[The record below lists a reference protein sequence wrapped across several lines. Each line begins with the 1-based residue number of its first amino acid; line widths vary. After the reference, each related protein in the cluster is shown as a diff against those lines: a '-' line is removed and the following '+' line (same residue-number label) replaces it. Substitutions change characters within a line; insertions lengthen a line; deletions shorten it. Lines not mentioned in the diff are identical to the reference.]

1 MNPGGP
7 PLKRF
12 LVPAVFAFFISF
24 GTPACAEVKTEIVAR
39 QEIKVTLVPESHL
52 LKGESTV
59 IFAAAAGKV
68 TFALSPAATIDRVSA
83 AGRDAPFSF
92 TGGTLDVDLPRG
104 TAGGPVPV
112 TVVYHASFN
121 DPVPERP
128 VNSEEPSYGVTAAIT
143 PAGVFLAG
151 NAGWYPEPQAAPER
165 RTIRVAAP
173 AGFEAVTAGR
183 RTERLTE
190 QGVSRSSWEEERP
203 VGKLSLSAGRYRVE
217 ARRAGAVDIYTYFY
231 PDNAGLSARYLEAAA
246 RYIGFYAELFGPY
259 PFEKFAVVENFF
271 PTGYGFPSYTL
282 LGSAIIRLPF
292 IIDTSLPHEIAHCWW
307 GNGVLVDYREGNWS
321 EGLVTYLADYLL
333 EEKKTAA
340 AGRDYRFRLLSEYAS
355 LVAPERDFPL
365 HSFTGRVDP
374 ASRAIGYGKAAMVFH
389 MVRSLIGD
397 QAFFGALRELCR
409 EKLYSKAGW
418 SDFIRAFSRSA
429 GRDLAP
435 VMEQW
440 LMRPSGPRLALADVT
455 MERRE
460 GAWQVSGSVVQT
472 PPLYEVSLQLR
483 LETASA
489 PVRQTLAVAGERT
502 LFSLIAA
509 APPRRLLLDPEAD
522 VFRLLAANEL
532 PPTVNRLKGA
542 KELLVVITEN
552 CRARDESLRLLL
564 ESLGQERAQLMT
576 EDKADAA
583 TLRNH
588 DLLFCGTPQIH
599 AEFSVF
605 PEGVA
610 ISRREFTAAGER
622 FSRPDDLLF
631 VVKRH
636 PFAAGRVAAVFLPL
650 AETAAERYALKITHY
665 GKYSCLVFA
674 GGENRYKG
682 IFPPAAGESVV
693 DFSGET
699 GGSNEKRLK

>member
-1 MNPGGP
+1 V
-7 PLKRF
+7 K
-12 LVPAVFAFFISF
+12 PAV
-24 GTPACAEVKTEIVAR
+24 VAR
-39 QEIKVTLVPESHL
+39 QEIRVTLVPESHL
-52 LKGESTV
+52 LEGESTV
-59 IFAAAAGKV
+59 SFAAAAGRV

-92 TGGTLDVDLPRG
+92 AEGTLVVDLPRG
-104 TAGGPVPV
+104 ASGEGVAV
-112 TVVYHASFN
+112 TIVYHASFK

-128 VNSEEPSYGVTAAIT
+128 VNSEEPTYGVTAAIT

-151 NAGWYPEPQAAPER
+151 DAGWYPEPQATPKR
-165 RTIRVAAP
+165 RTIRIAAP

-183 RTERLTE
+183 RTERLTG
-190 QGVSRSSWEEERP
+190 QGVSRSSWAEERP
-203 VGKLSLSAGRYRVE
+203 VGRLSLSAGRYRVAE
-217 ARRAGAVDIYTYFY
+217 SRAGNVDIYTYFY

-307 GNGVLVDYREGNWS
+307 GNGVLVDYGQGNWS

-333 EEKKTAA
+333 EEKKSAA
-340 AGRDYRFRLLSEYAS
+340 AGRDYRFRLLSDYAS
-355 LVAPERDFPL
+355 LVTPERDFPL
-365 HSFTGRVDP
+365 RSFSGRVDP
-374 ASRAIGYGKAAMVFH
+374 ASRAIGYGKATMVFH

-397 QAFFGALRELCR
+397 QAFFGALRELFR
-409 EKLYSKAGW
+409 EMLYSRASW
-418 SDFIRAFSRSA
+418 SDFIRAFSRSS

-440 LMRPSGPRLALADVT
+440 LIRPSGPRLALADVT
-455 MERRE
+455 VARRE
-460 GAWQVSGSVVQT
+460 GAWRVSGSVVQT
-472 PPLYEVSLQLR
+472 PPLYEVSLPLR
-483 LETASA
+483 LETSSA
-489 PVRQTLAVAGERT
+489 PVRQTLTVAGERT
-502 LFSLIAA
+502 PFSFSAA

-522 VFRLLAANEL
+522 VFRLLAASEL
-532 PPTVNRLKGA
+532 PPTINRLKGA
-542 KELLVVITEN
+542 KELLVIITEN
-552 CRARDESLRLLL
+552 CRAREETLRLLL
-564 ESLGQERAQLMT
+564 ESLGQQRAQLMT

-583 TLRNH
+583 TLGNH
-588 DLLFCGTPQIH
+588 DLLFCGTPQRH

-636 PFAAGRVAAVFLPL
+636 PFAEGRVAAVFLPL

-674 GGENRYKG
+674 GGENRHKE
-682 IFPPAAGESVV
+682 IFPPTAGGSVV

-699 GGSNEKRLK
+699 GGGNEKR

>member
-1 MNPGGP
+1 VSGP
-7 PLKRF
+7 ALKRF
-12 LVPAVFAFFISF
+12 LLPAVLAFFIACA
-24 GTPACAEVKTEIVAR
+24 TPACAEVKPAAVAR
-39 QEIKVTLVPESHL
+39 QEIRVTLAPESHL
-52 LKGESTV
+52 LQGESTV
-59 IFAAAAGKV
+59 SFAAAGERV
-68 TFALSPAATIDRVSA
+68 FFALSPAANIDRVSA
-83 AGRDAPFSF
+83 AGHDAPFSF
-92 TGGTLDVDLPRG
+92 AGGTLAVDLPRG
-104 TAGGPVPV
+104 MTGGPVPV
-112 TVVYHASFN
+112 TIVYHASFN

-128 VNSEEPSYGVTAAIT
+128 VNSEEPTYGVTAAIT

-151 NAGWYPEPQAAPER
+151 DAGWYPDPQAAPKR
-165 RTIRVAAP
+165 RSIRIAAP

-183 RTERLTE
+183 RTERRTE
-190 QGVSRSSWEEERP
+190 QGVSHSSWVEELP
-203 VGKLSLSAGRYRVE
+203 VGRLSLSAGRYLVAE
-217 ARRAGAVDIYTYFY
+217 SRAGNVEIYTYFY

-246 RYIGFYAELFGPY
+246 RYIGFYSELFGPY

-292 IIDTSLPHEIAHCWW
+292 IIDTSFPHEIAHCWW
-307 GNGVLVDYREGNWS
+307 GNGVLVDYGQGNWS

-333 EEKKTAA
+333 EEKKSAA
-340 AGRDYRFRLLSEYAS
+340 AGRDYRFRLLSDYAS

-365 HSFTGRVDP
+365 RSFSGRIDP

-389 MVRSLIGD
+389 MVRSQIGD

-440 LMRPSGPRLALADVT
+440 LVRPSGPRLALEDVT
-455 MERRE
+455 VTRRE
-460 GAWQVSGSVVQT
+460 GAWRVSGSVVQT
-472 PPLYEVSLQLR
+472 PPLYEVSLPLR

-489 PVRQTLAVAGERT
+489 PLRQTLAVAGERT
-502 LFSLIAA
+502 PFSFSAA

-522 VFRLLAANEL
+522 VFRLLAASEL

-552 CRARDESLRLLL
+552 CRAREETLRLLL
-564 ESLGQERAQLMT
+564 ESLGQQRAQLLT
-576 EDKADAA
+576 EDRADAA
-583 TLRNH
+583 ALRRH
-588 DLLFCGTPQIH
+588 DLLFCGAPQRH
-599 AEFSVF
+599 EEYAAF
-605 PEGVA
+605 PEGIT
-610 ISRREFTAAGER
+610 ISSREFSAFGKRYSSGDNLIIA
-622 FSRPDDLLF
+622 
-631 VVKRH
+631 VKQH
-636 PFAAGRVAAVFLPL
+636 PFAEGRVAAVFLPL
-650 AETAAERYALKITHY
+650 SEAAAERYALKITHY

-674 GGENRYKG
+674 GGENRHKQ
-682 IFPPAAGESVV
+682 IFPPAAGGSVV

-699 GGSNEKRLK
+699 GGGQ